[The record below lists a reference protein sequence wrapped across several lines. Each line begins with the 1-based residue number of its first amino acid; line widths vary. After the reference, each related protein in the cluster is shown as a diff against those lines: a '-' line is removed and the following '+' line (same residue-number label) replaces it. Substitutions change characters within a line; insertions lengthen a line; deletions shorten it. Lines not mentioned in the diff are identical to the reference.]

1 MFFIRPGA
9 ARAVKTV
16 RLVGTQQ
23 RGGRLKGIHL
33 GAHGDGRGLQRAP
46 PACRTVIGVNTGNRA
61 SFIGHLFT
69 PAALFWLS
77 RAEKGVRQ
85 PRRRSV
91 NRMASP
97 EKNAVSQG

>member
-46 PACRTVIGVNTGNRA
+46 PACRTVIGVIPGTARLLLVISLLLLLCSGC
-61 SFIGHLFT
+61 L
-69 PAALFWLS
+69 
-77 RAEKGVRQ
+77 
-85 PRRRSV
+85 
-91 NRMASP
+91 
-97 EKNAVSQG
+97 